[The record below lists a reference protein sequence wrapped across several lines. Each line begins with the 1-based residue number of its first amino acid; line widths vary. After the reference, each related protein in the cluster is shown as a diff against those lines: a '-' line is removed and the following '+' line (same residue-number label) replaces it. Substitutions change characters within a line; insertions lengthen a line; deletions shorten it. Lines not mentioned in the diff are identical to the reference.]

1 MGVALKG
8 LFQCKRARND
18 HSEYQQGQL
27 VCTKHSF
34 CSLIHG
40 GGGRNEKIFMPK
52 YKYCDER
59 GKFKSGVRIALW
71 EKIYSYGKQ
80 TNKKQIKAQQIR
92 SRIFRKLRVTS
103 AFPFETK
110 KGKCLSHA
118 HRALQSWMTVPYMS
132 LKSYVDLC
140 IHCWLEVKIRQRE
153 NVVRESNSW

>member
-1 MGVALKG
+1 MGVALKA

-27 VCTKHSF
+27 VCTKYSF
-34 CSLIHG
+34 CSLIHD
-40 GGGRNEKIFMPK
+40 GRNEKIFMPK

-118 HRALQSWMTVPYMS
+118 HRALQS
-132 LKSYVDLC
+132 
-140 IHCWLEVKIRQRE
+140 
-153 NVVRESNSW
+153 